1 MKLGIASSNT
11 NKIREFKSLL
21 SSISNLELVSMKDF
35 PDYIPPEETGD
46 TFEDNASI
54 KALDFAKFINGY
66 ALADDSGLVVPALN
80 GEPGV
85 RSARYAK
92 EDATDSEN
100 RAKLKIALS
109 KIQEKDRQA
118 YFACALAL
126 ATPQGIKKI
135 TTGFCEGYLILEER
149 GNQGFGYD
157 PLFIRHD
164 YSKTFA
170 ELDEKVKNKIS
181 HRRKAFDKM
190 LPYLENI
197 FSN

>member
-126 ATPQGIKKI
+126 AAPQGIKKI